1 MSSTGQVY
9 KFRGTHNPHAEISVQ
24 DVYESF
30 LSAHKRNSI
39 KTFEEY
45 NRRIVE
51 FFQLTIQKHISNV
64 TLQDIQSIKHS
75 DIQTKYVDVLL
86 ERNNS
91 ANSILTKLHSVKS
104 FYDDLLKNDLQVN
117 PVSLKVRLK
126 KDVKH
131 HEALDIDEY
140 RGLLDFMKEEK
151 DGEEKYLYTK
161 ALFHT
166 GQRRSATQY
175 MRWEE
180 SFIQKKD
187 SITGDYVWL
196 IRVRDK
202 GKQWKETPISDDF
215 YNEIQLLNKG
225 QEFVFEELS
234 KSGAIK
240 RYERSLKKY
249 GKKIGKSLS
258 IHCMKATA
266 ITIGWEMSRDMN
278 LCKQLGGHSSWATTE
293 IYIREEKSFTN
304 QLSYSMSSDL
314 DDSILDGLSH
324 QELLDVIKK
333 NEDIKNRL
341 LIRLNK
347 NKFRNIKKNH

>member
-1 MSSTGQVY
+1 MSSTGHVY
-9 KFRGTHNPHAEISVQ
+9 KFRGTHNPHTEISVQ
-24 DVYESF
+24 EVYESF

-131 HEALDIDEY
+131 HEALDINEY
-140 RGLLDFMKEEK
+140 RGLLEFMKEEK

-166 GQRRSATQY
+166 GQRRSATVY
-175 MRWEE
+175 MKWNE

-187 SITGDYVWL
+187 SVTGDYVWI

-202 GKQWKETPISDDF
+202 GQKWKESPISDDF
-215 YNEIQLLNKG
+215 YNEIQSLNRG

-234 KSGAIK
+234 KNGAIK

-249 GKKIGKSLS
+249 GKKIGKNLS

-278 LCKQLGGHSSWATTE
+278 LCKQLGGHSSMATTE
-293 IYIREEKSFTN
+293 MYISEEKSYVN
-304 QLSYSMSSDL
+304 QLSYNMSSSL
-314 DDSILDGLSH
+314 DESILDKLTH
-324 QELLDVIKK
+324 EELLSIIKK
-333 NEDIKNRL
+333 NEDIKIRL
-341 LIRLNK
+341 ITRLNK
-347 NKFRNIKKNH
+347 KK